1 MTHDPVIVD
10 VTGGAAGVAAS
21 YAAARALADAFDQA
35 GDRLRGR
42 GTDGLRTMRDPDLL
56 ESGLLSPGSCA
67 EAEEALMAAAAGPR
81 GALAASLGWEADAM
95 AVRAAITYLEETD
108 LAVRAAVTA
117 VDRRLAPLE
126 VAGLATVVA
135 LGGPDAL
142 TDHPD
147 LLCHT
152 VTALGGSLGA
162 LALSTLY
169 GDPGRP
175 VVTPYDVTVPGSDR
189 QPASVRELLEQL
201 REVAALSGSPDSPAN
216 GTIQVQTIVGPSQD
230 VCHIV
235 YLPGT
240 DEFEAPWDQ
249 DTDVRD
255 LQTNLQ
261 LAGGWQDV
269 YQQGIVQAMDDA
281 GVRPGQPVLLVGHSQ
296 GGMAAAALLAGH
308 PAGADVTDAVT
319 AGSPTAQVPGF
330 PPGAH
335 VLSLEQL
342 GDVVPQLDGAPNADS
357 VEQTTVVFD
366 AHPGDGVL
374 AHHGYDVYEKG
385 AGLAD
390 STSEPSVSDAVQS
403 LHAHGFLGHG
413 AHVSSQVFQIVRAP

>member
-1 MTHDPVIVD
+1 MSQDPVIVD

-21 YAAARALADAFDQA
+21 YAAARALADVFDEA
-35 GDRLRGR
+35 GDRLRGW
-42 GTDGLRTMRDPDLL
+42 GTDGLRAMRDPDLL

-67 EAEEALMAAAAGPR
+67 EAEVALMAAAAGRR
-81 GALAASLGWEADAM
+81 GAIAASLGWEADAM
-95 AVRAAITYLEETD
+95 AVRAAIAYLEETD
-108 LAVRAAVTA
+108 RAVSAAVTA
-117 VDRRLAPLE
+117 VDRRIAPLE
-126 VAGLATVVA
+126 VAGLASVVA

-142 TDHPD
+142 TDHPE
-147 LLCHT
+147 LLSHT
-152 VTALGGSLGA
+152 VTGLGGSVGA

-189 QPASVRELLEQL
+189 RPGSVRDLLEQL
-201 REVAALSGSPDSPAN
+201 RQVAELSPSPDSPAN
-216 GTIQVQTIVGPSQD
+216 GTIEVQTITAPGGVR
-230 VCHIV
+230 HIV

-240 DEFEAPWDQ
+240 DVFQAPWDQ
-249 DTDVRD
+249 DSDVRD

-261 LAGGWQDV
+261 LAGGWQDA
-269 YQQGIVQAMDDA
+269 YQQGILQAMADA

-308 PAGADVTDAVT
+308 AGGAHVTDVVT

-330 PPGAH
+330 PAGAH

-342 GDVVPQLDGAPNADS
+342 GDVVPQLDGAPNPDS

-366 AHPGDGVL
+366 AHPDDGVL
-374 AHHGYDVYEKG
+374 AHHDYDVYEQG

-390 STSEPSVSDAVQS
+390 ATTEPSVSEAVQS
-403 LHAHGFLGHG
+403 LHAHGFLGQG
-413 AHVSSQVFQIVRAP
+413 GHVTSQVFQIIRAP